1 MTTNN
6 IYPAT
11 GPTSCGITIPVID
24 KNIGIPNSDLH
35 FYLRISGSATVCVI
49 NPLSNAFPG
58 LKFASFGRI
67 FSVPTGTGFVKKMN
81 VAGNLRTLYGDIAQF
96 FIVNCGL
103 WINPSTSLSYT
114 SIYTTQMIRGTNK
127 WLLTTPNI
135 KQAAINH
142 YGCSTLL
149 GIQ

>member
-1 MTTNN
+1 
-6 IYPAT
+6 
-11 GPTSCGITIPVID
+11 
-24 KNIGIPNSDLH
+24 
-35 FYLRISGSATVCVI
+35 
-49 NPLSNAFPG
+49 
-58 LKFASFGRI
+58 
-67 FSVPTGTGFVKKMN
+67 MN

-96 FIVNCGL
+96 FITNYER

-114 SIYTTQMIRGTNK
+114 FTSIYTQQFIRGTHK

-142 YGCSTLL
+142 YGCSTLF